1 MNKKSKLYCVNY
13 HLYNNLLSNSEVLEI
28 KSNRITERIFVVKS
42 SINSLLLETDILI
55 YSMEYTAKHLYQW
68 YTTYR
73 KYTKQYKSKI
83 LQFLNQE
90 GKL

>member
-1 MNKKSKLYCVNY
+1 MNKKNKLYCVNY
-13 HLYNNLLSNSEVLEI
+13 HLYNNLLSKSKVLEI
-28 KSNRITERIFVVKS
+28 KSDRLTERISAVKNL
-42 SINSLLLETDILI
+42 INSLLLETDILI
-55 YSMEYTAKHLYQW
+55 YSMEYTAKHLYKW

-83 LQFLNQE
+83 LQSLNQE